1 MQTLPRSQQDVLA
14 PAAFLF
20 LREFPGD
27 PASPG
32 VPQAAEDPAVGVVA
46 SPDLL
51 CAQCLHPITAEAW
64 RMAVAGSHR
73 HVFAN
78 PGGLVF
84 EIGCFS
90 SAPGCAAL
98 GPPTP
103 DFSWFSGT
111 LWQVAVCAACGLHLG
126 WRYEQATSGLFFG
139 LILDRL
145 RQASNNLV

>member
-1 MQTLPRSQQDVLA
+1 MQTLPHSQRAALS

-20 LREFPGD
+20 LREIPGD
-27 PASPG
+27 PSGHGATQP
-32 VPQAAEDPAVGVVA
+32 AADPAAGVAA

-51 CAQCLHPITAEAW
+51 CAQCFHPITSESW
-64 RMAVAGSHR
+64 RVAMAGSHR

-78 PGGLVF
+78 PGGHVF
-84 EIGCFS
+84 EIGCFAA
-90 SAPGCAAL
+90 APGCAAL

-111 LWQVAVCAACGLHLG
+111 SWQIAVCAACGLHLG
-126 WRYEQATSGLFFG
+126 WRYEQALGGPFFG

-145 RQASNNLV
+145 RPASNDLA

>member
-1 MQTLPRSQQDVLA
+1 MQTLPHSQQAALTPD
-14 PAAFLF
+14 AFLF

-32 VPQAAEDPAVGVVA
+32 APQPAADPDARVAA

-51 CAQCLHPITAEAW
+51 CAQCLNPITAEAW

-78 PGGLVF
+78 PGGHVF

-98 GPPTP
+98 GPPTQ

-111 LWQVAVCAACGLHLG
+111 LWQVAVCAACGQHLG
-126 WRYEQATSGLFFG
+126 WRYEQAQGGLFFG

-145 RQASNNLV
+145 RQGPNNLA